1 MSIESSG
8 SRGPQNGNCSD
19 AEAKTA
25 TQKTINRIKED
36 YCKRLKVKVTEL
48 SESEV
53 THDGAIMMYK
63 KKKCSFVKTEKNYR
77 LVRNL
82 ELKIGVELIQAST
95 EIKKNVATYITQ
107 NDALIAALKAV
118 VKTAK
123 EAKLKFGELREAADK
138 LDGCRKDSCNS
149 AQIKI
154 LGCSDGDDCNDNNK
168 QEDATKRPE
177 PCRNVCEILDD
188 LITIPDSLSQDIDII
203 YNSAAEIV
211 GIQSFSNIKTLEKFQ
226 QDFATNAKDFD
237 DLVQAQMTNGGLSL
251 KKAQEDLVLVI
262 KSLTQSGYAL
272 YNKRNE
278 VGTVDKTKDY
288 LCCHECKC
296 LADCGCDGEKG
307 DDDNR
312 LKKCKCDICDICK
325 EVTDIYSYESQSN
338 NTYSNNAM

>member
-8 SRGPQNGNCSD
+8 SREPQKGNCSD

-25 TQKTINRIKED
+25 TQKTIHRIKED
-36 YCKRLKVKVTEL
+36 YCKKLNVKVTEL
-48 SESEV
+48 NESEV
-53 THDGAIMMYK
+53 THDGAVMVYE
-63 KKKCSFVKTEKNYR
+63 KKKCIFVKTEKNYL

-82 ELKIGVELIQAST
+82 ELKIGVELIQASN

-107 NDALIAALKAV
+107 NDALVAALKAV

-123 EAKLKFGELREAADK
+123 EAKLKFGELREAAGK

-149 AQIKI
+149 MQIKI
-154 LGCSDGDDCNDNNK
+154 LGCSDDDCNDNHK
-168 QEDATKRPE
+168 QEDTAKRPE
-177 PCRNVCEILDD
+177 PCQDVCQILDD
-188 LITIPDSLSQDIDII
+188 LIRVPDSLSQDIDII
-203 YNSAAEIV
+203 FNSAAEIV
-211 GIQSFSNIKTLEKFQ
+211 GIQSFSNVKTLEKFQ
-226 QDFATNAKDFD
+226 QDFSANAKDFD
-237 DLVQAQMTNGGLSL
+237 DLVLEQMTNGGLSL

-278 VGTVDKTKDY
+278 VDTVDKTKDY
-288 LCCHECKC
+288 LCFHECKC
-296 LADCGCDGEKG
+296 LADCGCEGEKG

-325 EVTDIYSYESQSN
+325 EVTEIYSCESPSN
-338 NTYSNNAM
+338 YTYSD